1 LKELSQFRVA
11 GSNSVRKV
19 ARFKNNSN
27 TASVTCEHLLSYLA
41 DKFNTTVEL
50 VNDPNDASFAKVVD
64 GKVIINMVNKPNNV
78 SDSNYI
84 LEQGIHEF
92 THLVLAYL
100 QANYPSLYI
109 ELLDKVEQ
117 IEGISDEVYK
127 YDVTKREEALV
138 R

>member
-1 LKELSQFRVA
+1 MAHKPDDNLP
-11 GSNSVRKV
+11 NS
-19 ARFKNNSN
+19 A
-27 TASVTCEHLLSYLA
+27 
-41 DKFNTTVEL
+41 
-50 VNDPNDASFAKVVD
+50 
-64 GKVIINMVNKPNNV
+64 
-78 SDSNYI
+78 YI

>member
-1 LKELSQFRVA
+1 LKELSQYRVA

-64 GKVIINMVNKPNNV
+64 GRVIINMAHKPDNL

-84 LEQGIHEF
+84 LEQGVHEF